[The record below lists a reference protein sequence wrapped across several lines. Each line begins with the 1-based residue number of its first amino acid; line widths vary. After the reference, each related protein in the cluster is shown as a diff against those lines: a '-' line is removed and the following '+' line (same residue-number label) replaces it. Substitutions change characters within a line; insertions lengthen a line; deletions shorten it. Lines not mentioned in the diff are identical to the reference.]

1 MVFFKNQRRLQT
13 SCPSYSNALL
23 LDLMSEKLTEQHNV
37 IQLVSSGESAYV
49 HTALLRNVSVFLC
62 DILSSSCLCETN
74 VLILPASPP
83 STLEN
88 LVTMLYT
95 GHNSTGLS
103 RDQAR
108 HVIEIAKGLD
118 LDITIEVIDSDI
130 NNYDNI
136 DADQDSSLIFCTD
149 SDADREEQNDQALR
163 IKTTIVNKH
172 GSLTLSFPESR
183 SSRQASHMEIN
194 ENMVGFHG
202 RVQKEYNAHPVGK
215 YMGPYDQN
223 KKLELKIQLP
233 DSNLDFRKYTEQD
246 LNASVKSLDFD
257 LGLEDSDLRTPT

>member
-1 MVFFKNQRRLQT
+1 MGVVKYFFLSNNTKVWHYIISSGTVKIFVREQPFKFHISISEKFTTVKMVFFKNQRRLQT

-37 IQLVSSGESAYV
+37 IQLVSSGKSAYV
-49 HTALLRNVSVFLC
+49 HTIQHSLEMSVCFCAIFYLLHVCVKPMF
-62 DILSSSCLCETN
+62 SSCL
-74 VLILPASPP
+74 LKASPP

-183 SSRQASHMEIN
+183 SSRQA
-194 ENMVGFHG
+194 
-202 RVQKEYNAHPVGK
+202 
-215 YMGPYDQN
+215 
-223 KKLELKIQLP
+223 
-233 DSNLDFRKYTEQD
+233 
-246 LNASVKSLDFD
+246 
-257 LGLEDSDLRTPT
+257 